1 MAVIFLGPVLY
12 LFLDV
17 SVEGQ
22 LRVDRVWEVDL
33 DSLEAYLLCVI
44 GKGPTWHL
52 SERARSKKVGSLLT
66 REESRYVKG
75 EGALRG
81 REETYSPRI
90 PRELR
95 SLTPA
100 CAHHRRKFSERAR
113 QNHQQHPSF
122 WFPSGFP
129 SPANTENHRE
139 LIKWHT
145 CGPLASLIWFV
156 LCDTL

>member
-1 MAVIFLGPVLY
+1 MEFGKWILTPLRPTCFPLSIQVGPVHEHWHPMY
-12 LFLDV
+12 
-17 SVEGQ
+17 
-22 LRVDRVWEVDL
+22 
-33 DSLEAYLLCVI
+33 VI
-44 GKGPTWHL
+44 RKGPTWHL

-95 SLTPA
+95 SLTPT
-100 CAHHRRKFSERAR
+100 CAHHRRKFSERAQ

-122 WFPSGFP
+122 WFPEWISITCNHLE
-129 SPANTENHRE
+129 SSRANKVAHMWPTSKPDMVCALRY
-139 LIKWHT
+139 
-145 CGPLASLIWFV
+145 PLGS
-156 LCDTL
+156 D

>member
-17 SVEGQ
+17 CVEGQ
-22 LRVDRVWEVDL
+22 LRVDGVWEVDL

-52 SERARSKKVGSLLT
+52 SERARSKKVGLLLT

-95 SLTPA
+95 SWTPA
-100 CAHHRRKFSERAR
+100 CAHHRLSSQRGPGKTINST
-113 QNHQQHPSF
+113 HPFGSRV
-122 WFPSGFP
+122 GFHHLQ
-129 SPANTENHRE
+129 TLR
-139 LIKWHT
+139 II
-145 CGPLASLIWFV
+145 AS
-156 LCDTL
+156 